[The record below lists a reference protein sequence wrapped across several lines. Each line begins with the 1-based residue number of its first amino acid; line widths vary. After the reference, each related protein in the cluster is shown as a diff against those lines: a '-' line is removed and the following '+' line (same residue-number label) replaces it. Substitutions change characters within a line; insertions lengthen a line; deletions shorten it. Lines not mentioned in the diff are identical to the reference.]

1 MGVNYEKVSETLK
14 ALAHPARLK
23 IVAGLLKDECNV
35 ARIQKVLG
43 LPQSTIS
50 QHLRVLKNAGI
61 IKGRREGNKTCYRVI
76 DVRVRKIVEII
87 KREQIF
93 FGALIVLFIYANK
106 AINYGV

>member
-1 MGVNYEKVSETLK
+1 MTVNYEKVSERLK

-35 ARIQKVLG
+35 GQIQKVLG

-50 QHLRVLKNAGI
+50 QHLRMLKNAGI

-76 DVRVRKIVEII
+76 DARVRKIVEIM
-87 KREQIF
+87 KR
-93 FGALIVLFIYANK
+93 K
-106 AINYGV
+106 